1 MNLENEIKEIK
12 AALARIELAISG
24 QDKTQASRKKSI
36 RKDVS
41 ENDDDDNFSGA
52 TGGVRLLIS
61 KGFFKQRRQF
71 GEIKSTLQADGYLY
85 SKQAFQNAV
94 ARMAKVGGP
103 LTAIKQGKNKV
114 YAERK

>member
-1 MNLENEIKEIK
+1 MNIENEIKEIK
-12 AALARIELAISG
+12 ATLARIEAALSG
-24 QDKTQASRKKSI
+24 QSATQDSQKGRRSKAVKGK
-36 RKDVS
+36 
-41 ENDDDDNFSGA
+41 NDEDYSGA
-52 TGGVRLLIS
+52 TGGIRLLIS

-71 GEIKSTLQADGYLY
+71 AEIKSTLQADGYLY

-94 ARMAKVGGP
+94 ARLAKVGGP